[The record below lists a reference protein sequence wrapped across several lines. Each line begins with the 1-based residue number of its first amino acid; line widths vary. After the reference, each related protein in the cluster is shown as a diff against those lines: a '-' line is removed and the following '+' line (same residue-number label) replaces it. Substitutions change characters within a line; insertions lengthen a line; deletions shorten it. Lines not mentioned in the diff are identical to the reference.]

1 MIHHISIDA
10 KNPQH
15 VAAVLAEIMG
25 GQNVPAP
32 PNFTP
37 GSRFVLTGDGHGTLI
52 EVLPL
57 GTEIQP
63 DQPEA
68 GFHQRPTP
76 SDAYIATHAYI
87 SVEASVDDL
96 LRIGRRE
103 GWLTRRCDRGL
114 FELVECWIENR
125 LMIEFAPPEM
135 KAQYLKFVTNP
146 QAVQA
151 ALSQF
156 AEQ

>member
-10 KNPQH
+10 KNPQR
-15 VAAVLAEIMG
+15 VANVLAEILG
-25 GQNVPAP
+25 GRNVPAP

-37 GSRFVLTGDGHGTLI
+37 GSRFVLAGDKHGTMV

-63 DQPEA
+63 DEPEA
-68 GFHQRPTP
+68 GFHQQPIP
-76 SDAYIATHAYI
+76 SDSYIPNHAYI
-87 SVEASVDDL
+87 SVEASVDEL
-96 LRIGRRE
+96 LQIGARE
-103 GWLTRRCDRGL
+103 GWLARQCDRGL
-114 FELVECWIENR
+114 FQLVEFWVENR
-125 LMIEFAPPEM
+125 QMIEFAPPEM
-135 KAQYLKFVTNP
+135 KAQYLNFLTNP
-146 QAVQA
+146 EAVQA